1 MFEVCTLF
9 MQIVCACVWVRA
21 CVGACVCVCVNYGC
35 LYMYI
40 ECDGDAEDH
49 VMQEDHMI
57 HDDITE
63 SNHQLPLTTGTDE
76 PGLHDDDKIIQPTSS
91 GNVTDGG
98 KPEVCVKWNISPIV
112 MPL

>member
-1 MFEVCTLF
+1 MKCLKYVHCLCKSCVHVCG
-9 MQIVCACVWVRA
+9 CVRAWVR
-21 CVGACVCVCVNYGC
+21 VCVNYGC
-35 LYMYI
+35 LYMYV
-40 ECDGDAEDH
+40 ECDGDAEDQ

-63 SNHQLPLTTGTDE
+63 SNHQLPLTTTGTDE

-91 GNVTDGG
+91 DDVTDGG